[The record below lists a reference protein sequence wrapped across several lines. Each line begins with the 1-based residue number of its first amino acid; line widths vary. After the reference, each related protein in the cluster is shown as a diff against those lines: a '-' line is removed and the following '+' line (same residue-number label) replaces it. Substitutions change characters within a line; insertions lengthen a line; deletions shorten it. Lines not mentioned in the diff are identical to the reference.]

1 MIDIQPAGTG
11 DRTILYPCTDRAVI
25 WLKAN
30 VTPDESH
37 WRFANAVKVSRDQ
50 IGSIV
55 RMLRRDGLALPPLTT
70 KPIDVRSEYHG
81 NLIDFYPVNE
91 RGREWLL
98 QHLPDDPWPAAYG
111 SRHRIPHGQAGLLFQ
126 ALSNA
131 GLTVS

>member
-1 MIDIQPAGTG
+1 MIDVQPAGTG

-50 IGSIV
+50 VGTIV
-55 RMLRRDGLALPPLTT
+55 RWLKRDGLQLPPLTA
-70 KPIDVRSEYHG
+70 KPVDVRSEFHG
-81 NLIDFYPVNE
+81 NLIDFYPVSE

-98 QHLPDDPWPAAYG
+98 QHLPDDPWPVAYG
-111 SRHRIPHGQAGLLFQ
+111 SRHRIPHAQAGLRVQ
-126 ALSNA
+126 ALFNA